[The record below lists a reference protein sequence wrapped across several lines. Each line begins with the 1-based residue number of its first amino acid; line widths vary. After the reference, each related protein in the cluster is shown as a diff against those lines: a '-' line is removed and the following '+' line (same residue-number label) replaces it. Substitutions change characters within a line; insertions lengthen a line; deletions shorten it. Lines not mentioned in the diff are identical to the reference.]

1 MKLLLSVLFI
11 IMLCYCASGYAV
23 ALEIPES
30 LLISIIEL
38 EGGEEFLEAVGEKID
53 LLEEAFKQIETDQ
66 LEIDQLR
73 LQRDIFEQEV
83 WNCNQEINYL
93 ESELQHTKGLY
104 AGAIIGYPFFTGM
117 GIIEYRFQRW
127 SPIIFGG
134 YSERAFI
141 GAGVNFRIGK
151 LD

>member
-1 MKLLLSVLFI
+1 MKLLMSVLFVI
-11 IMLCYCASGYAV
+11 ILCLCVSGYV
-23 ALEIPES
+23 SALEIPED
-30 LLISIIEL
+30 LLTSIIEL
-38 EGGEEFLEAVGEKID
+38 EGGEGFLKAVGEKID
-53 LLEEAFKQIETDQ
+53 LLEEALLQIEADQ

-83 WNCNQEINYL
+83 WDCKQEINYL
-93 ESELQHTKGLY
+93 ESELQYTKGLY

-127 SPIIFGG
+127 SPIVIGG

-141 GAGVNFRIGK
+141 GVGVNFRIGK